1 MREMDENF
9 KRRLIKYQK
18 DEAFGYEIYSKLSTL
33 KSVKE
38 KNSKILMKIAEDEL
52 RHYNILKNY
61 THVDLKANPLVVFF
75 FVVLAKIFG
84 VVFCVKV
91 METAEADAQESYESI
106 SNVIPEAKKI
116 LEDETKHEKLL
127 IDMLHE
133 ERIEYISSM
142 VLGISDA
149 IVELTGALA
158 GVSLALQ
165 NAKLIGVV
173 GVVTGIS
180 ASLSMGSS
188 EYLSQKAEKGE
199 HPLKA
204 ALYTTF
210 AYFVTVLALVVPFFL
225 FTSFYYSLALMF
237 FDAAIVILIFSF
249 FVSVV
254 KEVSFKKS
262 FLEMLV
268 ISFSVSIISFVIGYL
283 ARKILNVNI

>member
-1 MREMDENF
+1 MREGLKFD
-9 KRRLIKYQK
+9 LVKYQK
-18 DEAFGYEIYSKLSTL
+18 DEIVGYKIYSKLSSL
-33 KSVKE
+33 KSVSE
-38 KNSKILMKIAEDEL
+38 KNSKILKKIAEDEL
-52 RHYNILKNY
+52 NHYNILKKY
-61 THVDLKANPLVVFF
+61 TQTDVSANPLVVLF

-91 METAEADAQESYESI
+91 MEAAEADAQESYKSI

-116 LEDETKHEKLL
+116 LEDETRHEKLL

-165 NAKLIGVV
+165 NAKLIGIV

-188 EYLSQKAEKGE
+188 EYLSQKAEKSS

-204 ALYTTF
+204 AFYTTI
-210 AYFVTVLALVVPFFL
+210 AYFVTVLALVIPFFL
-225 FTSFYYSLALMF
+225 FTNFYYSLALMF
-237 FDAAIVILIFSF
+237 LDATVVILIFSF

-254 KEVSFKKS
+254 KETSFKKS
-262 FLEMLV
+262 FIEMFT

-283 ARKILNVNI
+283 ARKLLNVNI

>member
-1 MREMDENF
+1 MEKDLRE
-9 KRRLIKYQK
+9 KLIKYQK
-18 DEAFGYEIYSKLSTL
+18 DEAVGYRIYSKLSLL
-33 KSVKE
+33 KSVSE
-38 KNSKILMKIAEDEL
+38 KNSKILKKIAEDEL
-52 RHYNILKNY
+52 NHYNILKKY
-61 THVDLKANPLVVFF
+61 TKTDINANPIVILF
-75 FVVLAKIFG
+75 FVILAKIFG

-91 METAEADAQESYESI
+91 MEAAEGDAQESYKSI
-106 SNVIPEAKKI
+106 SNIIPEAKRI
-116 LEDETKHEKLL
+116 LEDETRHEKLL

-165 NAKLIGVV
+165 NAKLIGIV

-204 ALYTTF
+204 AFYTTF
-210 AYFVTVLALVVPFFL
+210 AYFVTVLALVIPFFL
-225 FTSFYYSLALMF
+225 FTNFYYALALMF
-237 FDAAIVILIFSF
+237 FDATIVILIFSF
-249 FVSVV
+249 FLSVV
-254 KEVSFKKS
+254 KETSFKKS
-262 FLEMLV
+262 FIEMFT

>member
-1 MREMDENF
+1 MREGLKTD
-9 KRRLIKYQK
+9 LVKYQK
-18 DEAFGYEIYSKLSTL
+18 DEIVGHKIYLKLSSL
-33 KSVKE
+33 KSVSE
-38 KNSKILMKIAEDEL
+38 KNRKILKKIAGDEL
-52 RHYNILKNY
+52 THYDILKKY
-61 THVDLKANPLVVFF
+61 TQTDVKANPLVVLF

-91 METAEADAQESYESI
+91 MEAAETDAQESYKSI

-116 LEDETKHEKLL
+116 LEDETRHEKLL

-165 NAKLIGVV
+165 NAKLIGIV

-188 EYLSQKAEKGE
+188 EYLSQKAEKSG

-204 ALYTTF
+204 AFYTTI
-210 AYFVTVLALVVPFFL
+210 AYFVTVLALVIPFFL
-225 FTSFYYSLALMF
+225 FTNFYYSLALMF
-237 FDAAIVILIFSF
+237 LDATVVILIFSF

-254 KEVSFKKS
+254 KEASFKKS
-262 FLEMLV
+262 FVEMFT

-283 ARKILNVNI
+283 ARKLLNVNI

>member
-1 MREMDENF
+1 MEEKLKND
-9 KRRLIKYQK
+9 LIKYQK
-18 DEAFGYEIYSKLSTL
+18 DEIVGYKIYSKLSSL
-33 KSVKE
+33 KSVSK
-38 KNSKILMKIAEDEL
+38 KNSKILKKIAEDEL
-52 RHYNILKNY
+52 NHYNILKKY
-61 THVDLKANPLVVFF
+61 TQTDVSANPLVVLF

-91 METAEADAQESYESI
+91 MEAAEADAQESYKSI

-116 LEDETKHEKLL
+116 LEDETRHEKLL

-165 NAKLIGVV
+165 NAKLIGIV

-188 EYLSQKAEKGE
+188 EYLSQKAEKSD

-204 ALYTTF
+204 AFYTTI
-210 AYFVTVLALVVPFFL
+210 AYFVTVLALVIPFFL
-225 FTSFYYSLALMF
+225 FANFYYSLALMF
-237 FDAAIVILIFSF
+237 LDATVVILIFSF

-254 KEVSFKKS
+254 KETSFKKS
-262 FLEMLV
+262 FIEMFT

-283 ARKILNVNI
+283 ARKLLNVNI

>member
-1 MREMDENF
+1 MD
-9 KRRLIKYQK
+9 RSAIKKLLEFQR
-18 DEAFGYEIYSKLSTL
+18 DEIVGHTIYKKLSQLSSVSEKNREILKKISSDELEHYNTL
-33 KSVKE
+33 K
-38 KNSKILMKIAEDEL
+38 
-52 RHYNILKNY
+52 RY
-61 THVDLKANPLVVFF
+61 TQREIKPNPLI
-75 FVVLAKIFG
+75 VLAFIMLARLFG

-91 METAEADAQESYESI
+91 MELKENEAQENYRAILSE
-106 SNVIPEAKKI
+106 IPEAEKI
-116 LEDETKHEKLL
+116 IEDETRHEKLL
-127 IDMLHE
+127 MDMLHE

-188 EYLSQKAEKGE
+188 EYLSQKSEKGK

-204 ALYTTF
+204 AIYTTV
-210 AYFVTVLALVVPFFL
+210 AYFLTVLMLVVPFFL
-225 FTSFYYSLALMF
+225 FSNFYYALALMF
-237 FDAAIVILIFSF
+237 FDATVVILLFSF

-254 KEVSFKKS
+254 KESSFKRN
-262 FLEMLV
+262 FLEMFV
-268 ISFSVSIISFVIGYL
+268 ISFSVSIVSFAIGFI
-283 ARKILNVNI
+283 ARKVLNVNI

>member
-1 MREMDENF
+1 MNKNF
-9 KRRLIKYQK
+9 KHRLIKYQK
-18 DEAFGYEIYSKLSTL
+18 DEVLGYEIYSRLSIL

-38 KNSKILMKIAEDEL
+38 KNSKILKKIAEDEL

-61 THVDLKANPLVVFF
+61 THVDLKANSFVILF

-84 VVFCVKV
+84 IVFCVKV
-91 METAEADAQESYESI
+91 MEAAEGGAQESYKSI
-106 SNVIPEAKKI
+106 SNVIPEAKNI
-116 LEDETKHEKLL
+116 LEDETRHEKLL

-188 EYLSQKAEKGE
+188 EYLSQKAEKSG

-204 ALYTTF
+204 AFYTTF
-210 AYFVTVLALVVPFFL
+210 AYFITVLALVIPFFL
-225 FTSFYYSLALMF
+225 FTNFYYSLALMF
-237 FDAAIVILIFSF
+237 FDATIIILIFSF

-254 KEVSFKKS
+254 KEISFKKS
-262 FLEMLV
+262 FLEMFI

-283 ARKILNVNI
+283 ARKLLNVNI

>member
-1 MREMDENF
+1 MD
-9 KRRLIKYQK
+9 RSAIKKLLEFQR
-18 DEAFGYEIYSKLSTL
+18 DEIVGHTIYKKLSQLSSVSEKNREILKKISSDELEHYNTL
-33 KSVKE
+33 K
-38 KNSKILMKIAEDEL
+38 
-52 RHYNILKNY
+52 RY
-61 THVDLKANPLVVFF
+61 TQREIKPNPLII
-75 FVVLAKIFG
+75 LAFIMLARLFG

-91 METAEADAQESYESI
+91 MELKENEAQENYRAILSE
-106 SNVIPEAKKI
+106 IPEAEKI
-116 LEDETKHEKLL
+116 IEDETRHEKLL
-127 IDMLHE
+127 MDMLHE

-188 EYLSQKAEKGE
+188 EYLSQKSEKGK

-204 ALYTTF
+204 AIYTTV
-210 AYFVTVLALVVPFFL
+210 AYFLTVLMLVVPFFL
-225 FTSFYYSLALMF
+225 FSNFYYALALMF
-237 FDAAIVILIFSF
+237 LDATVVILLFSF

-254 KEVSFKKS
+254 KESSFKRN
-262 FLEMLV
+262 FLEMFV
-268 ISFSVSIISFVIGYL
+268 ISFSVSIVSFAIGFI
-283 ARKILNVNI
+283 ARKVLNVNI